1 MDISKDRSHSLI
13 KFLGFTGVAAIISIA
28 VSLGKTQ
35 QVIADTSAQTK
46 QSQRQIDELT
56 ADIRV
61 EQQELVDVDRRV
73 TRLEDKHSAD

>member
-1 MDISKDRSHSLI
+1 MI

-35 QVIADTSAQTK
+35 QVIDDTSAQTK

>member
-73 TRLEDKHSAD
+73 TRLEDKHSAN

>member
-35 QVIADTSAQTK
+35 QVIDDTSAQTK
-46 QSQRQIDELT
+46 QSQHQIEELT

-61 EQQELVDVDRRV
+61 EQQELVGVDRRV
-73 TRLEDKHSAD
+73 TRLEDKQSAN

>member
-1 MDISKDRSHSLI
+1 MDISRDRSHSLI

-35 QVIADTSAQTK
+35 QVIDDTSAQTK

-73 TRLEDKHSAD
+73 TRLEDKHSAN

>member
-73 TRLEDKHSAD
+73 TRLEDKQSAN

>member
-1 MDISKDRSHSLI
+1 MI

-35 QVIADTSAQTK
+35 QVIDDTSAQTK
-46 QSQRQIDELT
+46 QSQHQIEELT

-61 EQQELVDVDRRV
+61 EQQELVGVDRRV
-73 TRLEDKHSAD
+73 TRLEDKQSAN

>member
-1 MDISKDRSHSLI
+1 MDISNDKGHSLI
-13 KFLGFTGVAAIISIA
+13 KFLGFAGVAAIISIA

-35 QVIADTSAQTK
+35 QVIDDTSAQTR
-46 QSQRQIDELT
+46 QSQHQIDELT

-73 TRLEDKHSAD
+73 TRMEDKQDAN

>member
-28 VSLGKTQ
+28 VSLGKAQ

-73 TRLEDKHSAD
+73 TRLEDKQSAN

>member
-1 MDISKDRSHSLI
+1 MDISNDRSHSLI

-35 QVIADTSAQTK
+35 QVIDDTSAQTK
-46 QSQRQIDELT
+46 RSQHQIDELT

-73 TRLEDKHSAD
+73 TRLEDKQSAN

>member
-1 MDISKDRSHSLI
+1 MI

-35 QVIADTSAQTK
+35 QVIDDTSAQTK
-46 QSQRQIDELT
+46 RSQHQIDELT

-73 TRLEDKHSAD
+73 TRLEDKQSAN

>member
-35 QVIADTSAQTK
+35 QVIDDTSAQTK

-73 TRLEDKHSAD
+73 TRLEDKHSAN

>member
-1 MDISKDRSHSLI
+1 MDISKDGSHSLI

-35 QVIADTSAQTK
+35 QVIDDTSVQTK
-46 QSQRQIDELT
+46 QSQHQIDELT

-73 TRLEDKHSAD
+73 TRLEDKQNAN

>member
-1 MDISKDRSHSLI
+1 MI

-35 QVIADTSAQTK
+35 QVIDDTSAQTK

-73 TRLEDKHSAD
+73 TRLEDKQSAN

>member
-1 MDISKDRSHSLI
+1 MDISNDKGHSLI

-35 QVIADTSAQTK
+35 QVIDDTSAQTK
-46 QSQRQIDELT
+46 RSQRQIDELT

-73 TRLEDKHSAD
+73 TRMEDKQSAN

>member
-1 MDISKDRSHSLI
+1 MDISRDRSHSLI

-35 QVIADTSAQTK
+35 QVIDDTSAQTK
-46 QSQRQIDELT
+46 RSQHQIDELT

-73 TRLEDKHSAD
+73 TRLEDKQSAN

>member
-1 MDISKDRSHSLI
+1 MI

-73 TRLEDKHSAD
+73 TRLEDKQSAN

>member
-1 MDISKDRSHSLI
+1 MDISNDKGSSLI
-13 KFLGFTGVAAIISIA
+13 KFMGFTGVAAIISIA

-35 QVIADTSAQTK
+35 QVIDDTNAQTK

-73 TRLEDKHSAD
+73 TRLEDKHSAN

>member
-1 MDISKDRSHSLI
+1 MI

-35 QVIADTSAQTK
+35 QVIDDTSAQTK

-73 TRLEDKHSAD
+73 TRLEDKHSAN

>member
-1 MDISKDRSHSLI
+1 MGISKDRSHSLI

-73 TRLEDKHSAD
+73 TRLEDKQSAN